1 MICSAKIFCPCVHAH
16 VTDSI
21 SPLSVTVL
29 KVLNIDLEDT
39 SKLKNENVR
48 NFLKFSSF
56 DTKAA
61 KV

>member
-1 MICSAKIFCPCVHAH
+1 MYVHAH
-16 VTDSI
+16 VTHSI

-48 NFLKFSSF
+48 NFFKFSSF

>member
-1 MICSAKIFCPCVHAH
+1 MFSQNILSLCVHAH
-16 VTDSI
+16 VTHSI

-39 SKLKNENVR
+39 SKLKNENLR
-48 NFLKFSSF
+48 NFFKFSSF
-56 DTKAA
+56 DTKTA